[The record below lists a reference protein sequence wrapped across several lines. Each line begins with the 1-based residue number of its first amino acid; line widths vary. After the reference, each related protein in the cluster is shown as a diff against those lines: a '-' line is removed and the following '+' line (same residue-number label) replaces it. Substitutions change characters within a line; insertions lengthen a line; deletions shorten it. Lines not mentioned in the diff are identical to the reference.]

1 VSGLSSR
8 RLSFTLRQTQSKPA
22 IIQLTRSFYSI
33 AELSELG
40 EHHQEIRA
48 KHLSAWDP
56 LTQGLLQVVRLP
68 QSAKIETTRKRPAAK
83 VRA

>member
-1 VSGLSSR
+1 
-8 RLSFTLRQTQSKPA
+8 
-22 IIQLTRSFYSI
+22 
-33 AELSELG
+33 LSELG